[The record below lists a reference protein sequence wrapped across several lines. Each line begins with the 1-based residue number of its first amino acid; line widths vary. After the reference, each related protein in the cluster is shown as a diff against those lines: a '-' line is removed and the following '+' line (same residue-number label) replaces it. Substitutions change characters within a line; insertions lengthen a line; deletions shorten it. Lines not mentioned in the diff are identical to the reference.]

1 MNEMMLATNGLVKS
15 FGGLNAVNSVDMT
28 VRRGE
33 IHGLIGPNGAG
44 KTTVLNLLS
53 GFYKVT
59 EGEIF
64 LDGTAVTNLVPHDR
78 ARLGLGR
85 TFQNIRLVPG
95 MSVLDNVMVALD
107 HTVKAS
113 IWGVMLGT
121 PRARRDENSMRNRA
135 YEILEVFG
143 IADRAPLEAVSLSY
157 GERRLVE
164 IARAA
169 AAEPKLLLLDEPSA
183 GMNTVER
190 ERLADQI
197 RFVNGLGITVV
208 IVEHHMELIMSM
220 CHRLTVMDFGRKI
233 AEGTPAD
240 VQNNPDVIRA
250 YLGADKEAELLA

>member
-1 MNEMMLATNGLVKS
+1 MSDALLLTKGLLKT
-15 FGGLNAVNSVDMT
+15 FGGLNAVDHVDIT
-28 VRRGE
+28 VQRGE

-53 GFYKVT
+53 GFYLVT
-59 EGEIF
+59 AGKIF
-64 LDGTAVTNLVPHDR
+64 LDGAEITNLPSHAR
-78 ARLGLGR
+78 ARHGLGR

-107 HTVKAS
+107 YKVGAS
-113 IWGVMLGT
+113 IWDVMLGT
-121 PRARRDENSMRNRA
+121 RRSRGDEKAMRVRA

-143 IADRAPLEAVSLSY
+143 IADRAALEAMALSY

-169 AAEPKLLLLDEPSA
+169 SAEPKLLLLDEPSA

-197 RFVNGLGITVV
+197 RLVNGLGITVV
-208 IVEHHMELIMSM
+208 IVEHHMELIMGM

-233 AEGTPAD
+233 AEGTPAE

-250 YLGADKEAELLA
+250 YLGEEKEGDLLA